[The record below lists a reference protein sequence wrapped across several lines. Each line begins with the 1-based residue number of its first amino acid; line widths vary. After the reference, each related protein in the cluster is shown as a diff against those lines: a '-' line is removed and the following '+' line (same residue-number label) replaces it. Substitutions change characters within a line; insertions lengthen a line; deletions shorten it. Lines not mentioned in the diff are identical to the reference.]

1 MTEEKFK
8 LYLCS
13 NGSYY
18 LYEDGSL
25 VITEKGNYID
35 FDNVNQFDKESLEDI
50 VALLNEQHETIT
62 TLNNQLNNFKLHS
75 KDLEEENKLLK
86 EALREELQDNGNA
99 YYIKIFDKL
108 FNLNYDE
115 WDNNERYRKSMDWE
129 ERLQLKELS
138 DVYD

>member
-1 MTEEKFK
+1 MTTKEFELK
-8 LYLCS
+8 LC
-13 NGSYY
+13 NNETYY
-18 LYEDGSL
+18 LYKNNDL
-25 VITEKGNYID
+25 VIPYID
-35 FDNVNQFDKESLEDI
+35 FDKFNKGSAKNVVD
-50 VALLNEQHETIT
+50 LLNQQHETIT

-138 DVYD
+138 DLYD

>member
-1 MTEEKFK
+1 MTKKRFTPRLEHNRIVWITDTVEEKILF
-8 LYLCS
+8 
-13 NGSYY
+13 G
-18 LYEDGSL
+18 EDT
-25 VITEKGNYID
+25 VD
-35 FDNVNQFDKESLEDI
+35 
-50 VALLNEQHETIT
+50 LLNEQDETIT

-115 WDNNERYRKSMDWE
+115 WDNNERYRESMDWE
-129 ERLQLKELS
+129 EQLQLKELS
-138 DVYD
+138 DLYD